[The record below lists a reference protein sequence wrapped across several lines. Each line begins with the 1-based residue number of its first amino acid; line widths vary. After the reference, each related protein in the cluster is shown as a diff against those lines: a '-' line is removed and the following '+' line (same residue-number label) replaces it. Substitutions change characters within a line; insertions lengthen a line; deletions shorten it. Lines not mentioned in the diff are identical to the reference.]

1 MTINCPTAP
10 RNAEEGGLGGGD
22 GENAVDA
29 AAGGT
34 DATEAGTTESTY
46 DALIARKMAKRKNE
60 EFQEKLL
67 NAITAPAP
75 APAPVEAPEPEQ
87 EYIDLAFAAIIK
99 KMKKT
104 LNDNEIMDA
113 VEEMELVIN
122 RICREKRRRVAFQQ
136 APASTKNIFEMLQP
150 VSTNQQMGIGPTG
163 LTAVPVNYNDDQ
175 FPQHLQF

>member
-1 MTINCPTAP
+1 M
-10 RNAEEGGLGGGD
+10 
-22 GENAVDA
+22 DA
-29 AAGGT
+29 AAGGA
-34 DATEAGTTESTY
+34 DASEAGTTESTY
-46 DALIARKMAKRKNE
+46 DACTARKTAKRKNE

-75 APAPVEAPEPEQ
+75 APAPALEPEQ

-113 VEEMELVIN
+113 VEEVELAIN
-122 RICREKRRRVAFQQ
+122 HICREKRRRVAFQQ
-136 APASTKNIFEMLQP
+136 APASTKNIFETLQP
-150 VSTNQQMGIGPTG
+150 VSMNQQMGIGPIG
-163 LTAVPVNYNDDQ
+163 PTAVLVNYNDDQ

>member
-1 MTINCPTAP
+1 M
-10 RNAEEGGLGGGD
+10 
-22 GENAVDA
+22 VDA
-29 AAGGT
+29 AAGGA

-46 DALIARKMAKRKNE
+46 DAHTARKTAKRKNE
-60 EFQEKLL
+60 ELQEKLL
-67 NAITAPAP
+67 NAITAP

-87 EYIDLAFAAIIK
+87 EYIDLAFATIIK

-113 VEEMELVIN
+113 VEEVELVIN

-136 APASTKNIFEMLQP
+136 APGSTKNIFEMLQP
-150 VSTNQQMGIGPTG
+150 VSMNQQMGIGPTG
-163 LTAVPVNYNDDQ
+163 PTAVPVNYNDDQ

>member
-1 MTINCPTAP
+1 M
-10 RNAEEGGLGGGD
+10 
-22 GENAVDA
+22 DA
-29 AAGGT
+29 AAGGA

-46 DALIARKMAKRKNE
+46 DARTARKTAKRKNE

-67 NAITAPAP
+67 NAITAP

-113 VEEMELVIN
+113 VEEVELVIN

-163 LTAVPVNYNDDQ
+163 PTAVPVNYNDDQ

>member
-1 MTINCPTAP
+1 M
-10 RNAEEGGLGGGD
+10 
-22 GENAVDA
+22 
-29 AAGGT
+29 
-34 DATEAGTTESTY
+34 
-46 DALIARKMAKRKNE
+46 
-60 EFQEKLL
+60 L

-75 APAPVEAPEPEQ
+75 APVEAPELEQ
-87 EYIDLAFAAIIK
+87 EYIDLAFAMIIK

-113 VEEMELVIN
+113 VEEVELVIN

-136 APASTKNIFEMLQP
+136 APASTKNIFETLQP

-163 LTAVPVNYNDDQ
+163 PTAVPVNYNDDQ

>member
-1 MTINCPTAP
+1 MTTNCPTAP
-10 RNAEEGGLGGGD
+10 RNAKEGGQGGGD

-46 DALIARKMAKRKNE
+46 DAGTARKMAKRKNE

-75 APAPVEAPEPEQ
+75 APVEGPELEQ

-113 VEEMELVIN
+113 VEEVELVIN
-122 RICREKRRRVAFQQ
+122 CICREKRRRVAFQQ
-136 APASTKNIFEMLQP
+136 APGSTKNIFETLQP
-150 VSTNQQMGIGPTG
+150 VSTNQQIGIGPTG
-163 LTAVPVNYNDDQ
+163 PTAVPVNYNDDQ

>member
-1 MTINCPTAP
+1 MTTNCPTAP
-10 RNAEEGGLGGGD
+10 RNAEEGGQGGGD
-22 GENAVDA
+22 GENVVDA
-29 AAGGT
+29 AAGGA

-46 DALIARKMAKRKNE
+46 DACTARKTAKRKNE

-67 NAITAPAP
+67 NAITAP

-113 VEEMELVIN
+113 VEEVELVIN
-122 RICREKRRRVAFQQ
+122 HICREKRRRVAFQQ

-163 LTAVPVNYNDDQ
+163 PTAVPVNYNDDQ

>member
-1 MTINCPTAP
+1 MVEVVVMG
-10 RNAEEGGLGGGD
+10 RMQWMQQWGG
-22 GENAVDA
+22 A
-29 AAGGT
+29 

-46 DALIARKMAKRKNE
+46 DARTARKTAKRKNE

-75 APAPVEAPEPEQ
+75 APAPVEAEQ

-113 VEEMELVIN
+113 VEEVELVIN

-163 LTAVPVNYNDDQ
+163 PTAVPVNYNDDQ

>member
-1 MTINCPTAP
+1 MTTNCPTAP
-10 RNAEEGGLGGGD
+10 RNAEEGGRGGGD

-29 AAGGT
+29 AAGGA

-46 DALIARKMAKRKNE
+46 DARTARKTAKRKNE

-67 NAITAPAP
+67 NAITAP

-113 VEEMELVIN
+113 VEEVELVIN

-163 LTAVPVNYNDDQ
+163 PTAVPVNYNDDQ

>member
-1 MTINCPTAP
+1 MTTNCPTAP
-10 RNAEEGGLGGGD
+10 RNAEEGGRGGGD
-22 GENAVDA
+22 GENVVDA
-29 AAGGT
+29 AAGGA

-46 DALIARKMAKRKNE
+46 DARTARKTAKRKNE

-87 EYIDLAFAAIIK
+87 EYIDLAFATIIK

-113 VEEMELVIN
+113 VEEVELVIN

-150 VSTNQQMGIGPTG
+150 VSMNQQMGIGPTG
-163 LTAVPVNYNDDQ
+163 PTAVPVNYNDDQ

>member
-1 MTINCPTAP
+1 MD
-10 RNAEEGGLGGGD
+10 E
-22 GENAVDA
+22 
-29 AAGGT
+29 AAGGA

-46 DALIARKMAKRKNE
+46 DARTARKMAKRKNE

-75 APAPVEAPEPEQ
+75 APAPVEAPELEQ

-104 LNDNEIMDA
+104 LNANEIIVA
-113 VEEMELVIN
+113 VEELELVIN

-136 APASTKNIFEMLQP
+136 ASASTKNIFEMLQP

-163 LTAVPVNYNDDQ
+163 PTAVPVNYNDDQ

>member
-1 MTINCPTAP
+1 MTTNCPTAL
-10 RNAEEGGLGGGD
+10 RYAEEGGRSGGD
-22 GENAVDA
+22 GENVVDA
-29 AAGGT
+29 AAGGGA

-46 DALIARKMAKRKNE
+46 DACTARKTAKRKNE

-75 APAPVEAPEPEQ
+75 APAPEPEQ
-87 EYIDLAFAAIIK
+87 EYIDLAFATIIK

-113 VEEMELVIN
+113 VEEVELVIN

-150 VSTNQQMGIGPTG
+150 VSMNQQMGIGPTG
-163 LTAVPVNYNDDQ
+163 PTAVPVNYNDDQ

>member
-1 MTINCPTAP
+1 MTTNCPTAP
-10 RNAEEGGLGGGD
+10 RNAEEGGRGGGD
-22 GENAVDA
+22 GENTVDA
-29 AAGGT
+29 AAGGA

-46 DALIARKMAKRKNE
+46 DARTARKTAKRKNE

-67 NAITAPAP
+67 NAITAP

-113 VEEMELVIN
+113 VEEVELVIN

-136 APASTKNIFEMLQP
+136 APASTKNIFETLQP

-163 LTAVPVNYNDDQ
+163 PTAVPVNYNDDQ

>member
-1 MTINCPTAP
+1 MPK
-10 RNAEEGGLGGGD
+10 RVVEVVVMGRMRWMQQQGG
-22 GENAVDA
+22 A
-29 AAGGT
+29 

-46 DALIARKMAKRKNE
+46 DARTTRKTAKRKNE

-67 NAITAPAP
+67 NAITAP

-113 VEEMELVIN
+113 VEEVELVIN

-136 APASTKNIFEMLQP
+136 APASTKNIFEALQP
-150 VSTNQQMGIGPTG
+150 VSTNQQLGIGPTG
-163 LTAVPVNYNDDQ
+163 PTAVPVNYNDDQ